1 MESKPFSCLFVCM
14 GNICRSPAGEGVL
27 RALLEQEGLDHVEVD
42 SAGTIGF
49 HSGNPADARMREAA
63 AGRGYHLSS
72 RARQVQAA
80 DLDRFDLILVMD
92 EENYQDVLALAETGE
107 QRTRVRRFCEFCRDH
122 NETDVPDPYYGGP
135 DGFEKVLDLLEDGC
149 RGVLESIVAC
159 QKKNSPS

>member
-1 MESKPFSCLFVCM
+1 M

-107 QRTRVRRFCEFCRDH
+107 QRARVRRFCEFCRDH

-135 DGFEKVLDLLEDGC
+135 DGFEQVLDLLEDGC

-159 QKKNSPS
+159 QKKNFPS